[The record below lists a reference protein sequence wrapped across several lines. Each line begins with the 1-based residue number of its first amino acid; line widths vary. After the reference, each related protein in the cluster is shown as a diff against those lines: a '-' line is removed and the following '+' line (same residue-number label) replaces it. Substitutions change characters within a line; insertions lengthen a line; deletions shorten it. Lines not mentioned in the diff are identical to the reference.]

1 MDAQDIH
8 NLQEAYLEVYKD
20 FIFENVSTGK
30 SKRASFG
37 GISQR
42 VSDSEIDTIKNN
54 PELSSRRTKIEN
66 EKKEKELVAKQESI
80 IRRKNE
86 LEDLSN
92 QNPRG
97 GISGGAKKLTRRNK
111 DGRKG
116 KETPRNRSKRTGDN
130 IETVPLH
137 LRKTPEEHESG
148 RRRLNILRALR
159 DPHWGTR
166 AANYDWRQ
174 ERRSARSERLGLNKE
189 EYDCLINYIL
199 DERYANSYDE
209 AEYILENILEEDFD
223 KIVEEFK
230 DLTPEKE
237 ERVKKRVEDLTGK
250 MQHHTDQA
258 KRNAEEFTKRKEG
271 EGLLARIK
279 QIVVGNHGPRSR
291 GLKHVAKA
299 RKYAKHIKN
308 AQDALSRSSAGRS
321 ASLIHKRNQVRQQ
334 LQNLGVN
341 PDAGPDSNNVRRF
354 KREEVDLY
362 DIILS
367 HLLDEGYADTEEAA
381 TTIVENM
388 SEKWISTI
396 LEAHPLDAER
406 MLRKTGKP
414 YRQPQYL
421 KPTRKLKKNSIG
433 D

>member
-8 NLQEAYLEVYKD
+8 NLQEAYLEVYQKLD
-20 FIFENVSTGK
+20 EVIGDEYYLIENVSTGK

-37 GISQR
+37 GIAQR
-42 VSDSEIDTIKNN
+42 TTNSEVEKIKSSARASKINK
-54 PELSSRRTKIEN
+54 LSKEN
-66 EKKEKELVAKQESI
+66 
-80 IRRKNE
+80 RK
-86 LEDLSN
+86 
-92 QNPRG
+92 G
-97 GISGGAKKLTRRNK
+97 GISRNSGELRGGESPNNAATKK
-111 DGRKG
+111 
-116 KETPRNRSKRTGDN
+116 RSKLKP
-130 IETVPLH
+130 VMPH
-137 LRKTPEEHESG
+137 MRKTPEQKEIG
-148 RRRLNILRALR
+148 RRDSNIRGALS

-341 PDAGPDSNNVRRF
+341 PDAGPDSNNIRRF

-406 MLRKTGKP
+406 MLMKTGKP

-421 KPTRKLKKNSIG
+421 KPTRKPKRSL
-433 D
+433 